1 MLIYLIIFSY
11 YLFLCSGIFYLVKI
25 KGYYQAGKIR
35 NYPARKRIISRFIN
49 KMNLIS
55 HKIGGV
61 LINKHR
67 LETKKEDREILK
79 LLEFENKISLTPGSF
94 AGYKIIFFVLFMTAG
109 GFIGNNLINSAIFG
123 ITGGVAG
130 YFVPS
135 LLLKNFKYA
144 RQKEID
150 RDLPYVIDLLAVA
163 TLSGQNIY
171 NAIKVVIEKYKGI
184 ICKELSNFIKD
195 VDIGIGKLQAYRNLM
210 DRSSSEDF
218 KSFIFLLIQAERYGS
233 SINEILKQK
242 SKYMKFETY
251 QNMERKTRR
260 TTILI
265 LFPLVFL
272 ILPSFVLLVGGP
284 LMFSIGGNFLQ
295 F

>member
-1 MLIYLIIFSY
+1 
-11 YLFLCSGIFYLVKI
+11 LCSGIFYLIKI

-35 NYPARKRIISRFIN
+35 NYPARKRIISRLIN

-55 HKIGGV
+55 HKIGGI
-61 LINKHR
+61 LINKYR
-67 LETKKEDREILK
+67 FETKKEDRELLK
-79 LLEFENKISLTPGSF
+79 LLEFENKISLTQSSF
-94 AGYKIIFFVLFMTAG
+94 LGYKIIFFVLFMTAG
-109 GFIGNNLINSAIFG
+109 GFIGNNLINSTIFG

-171 NAIKVVIEKYKGI
+171 NAIKVVIEKYKGT
-184 ICKELSNFIKD
+184 ICKELLSFIKD

-242 SKYMKFETY
+242 SKHMKFEAY